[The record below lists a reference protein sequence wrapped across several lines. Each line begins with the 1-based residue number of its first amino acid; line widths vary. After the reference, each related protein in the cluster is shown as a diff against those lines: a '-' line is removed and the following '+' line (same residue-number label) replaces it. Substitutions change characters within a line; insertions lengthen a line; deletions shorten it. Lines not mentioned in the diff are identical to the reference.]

1 MTLSWDAPASDSDI
15 TRHEYDFKTTG
26 GYPETWTQIPN
37 SGVGGANEDG
47 HTVTGLTNEVAH
59 TFQLRAVKDGGVG
72 TAAQSGPVTPTPGIC
87 DRTQQVQDLI
97 VTYVNLIFNSDHDCS
112 AVNAEHLARLN
123 PDPAMGA
130 IWGGVLG
137 GECGVDGE
145 GARERE
151 VSSFGGH
158 GSAAMRRPEA
168 NRRRVSARR
177 VAAGDMGPGI
187 VGGTCMA
194 RVAAAR
200 LRRAPGAG
208 CRGSVPAGP

>member
-1 MTLSWDAPASDSDI
+1 MS
-15 TRHEYDFKTTG
+15 HEVIVLAGDF
-26 GYPETWTQIPN
+26 
-37 SGVGGANEDG
+37 
-47 HTVTGLTNEVAH
+47 
-59 TFQLRAVKDGGVG
+59 
-72 TAAQSGPVTPTPGIC
+72 
-87 DRTQQVQDLI
+87 
-97 VTYVNLIFNSDHDCS
+97 
-112 AVNAEHLARLN
+112 N

-130 IWGGVLG
+130 IWGGVLR

-200 LRRAPGAG
+200 LRRPPGAG

>member
-1 MTLSWDAPASDSDI
+1 MRRPPAHVPPGVSRSW
-15 TRHEYDFKTTG
+15 R
-26 GYPETWTQIPN
+26 
-37 SGVGGANEDG
+37 
-47 HTVTGLTNEVAH
+47 
-59 TFQLRAVKDGGVG
+59 
-72 TAAQSGPVTPTPGIC
+72 
-87 DRTQQVQDLI
+87 
-97 VTYVNLIFNSDHDCS
+97 
-112 AVNAEHLARLN
+112 LARLAVSGTGTSPAGVAGAPLRVWN
-123 PDPAMGA
+123 ARHLVAAASLLCSVPGVGAQEPPQRAPADWPQFRSTTVLPFGEPVIPVFEGWIPNPDGTITLSFGYFSPDPAMGA

-208 CRGSVPAGP
+208 CRGSVLAGP